1 MHIQLAW
8 RNVWRNPRRTV
19 VILVA
24 VVIGVWAMVFL
35 GALMRGMADGM
46 VENAISTLTGEIQ
59 VHREGY
65 RRDPVI
71 AHRIERPEPVR
82 EALEKTLPDGSRWTA
97 RVRVNAIIN
106 NARHSAGAT
115 LVGIDPTTE
124 ANVSFIGPSAVVEGR
139 YLEADDANAALVGRA
154 LVSRFETEL
163 GHKLVV
169 MSQGADG
176 EIAARAFRIVGVFRA
191 GMEATE
197 TGFVFVNRGA
207 AQQMLNMGDAV
218 SEISIILPDRDRVDT
233 AADRLLAALPDW
245 AEVHT
250 WKEILSA
257 ISAYLEVFNGFMYLW
272 YLVIFI
278 AMGFGIVNTLLM
290 AVFERMR
297 EFGVLKALGMKPLR
311 IVGGILT
318 ESFLL
323 LAVGTVIG
331 NLAGGLSVLALART
345 GIDLSAMAEGAE
357 YAGISRVVYP
367 ALAGRD
373 VFIANAVVLGL
384 GLVVSLYPAI
394 KAARITPVRAMAYH

>member
-8 RNVWRNPRRTV
+8 RNVWRNPRRTA

-71 AHRIERPEPVR
+71 AHRIENPEPVR
-82 EALEKTLPDGSRWTA
+82 KALEETLPDGSRWTA

-115 LVGIDPTTE
+115 LVGIDPETE
-124 ANVSFIGPSAVVEGR
+124 AGVSFIGPSAVVEGR
-139 YLEADDANAALVGRA
+139 YLEADDSNAALVGRA
-154 LVSRFETEL
+154 LISEFETEP

-176 EIAARAFRIVGVFRA
+176 EIASRAFRIVGVFRA
-191 GMEATE
+191 EMEATE
-197 TGFVFVNRGA
+197 TGFVFVTRGA

-218 SEISIILPDRDRVDT
+218 SEISIILPDRDRVD
-233 AADRLLAALPDW
+233 AVADRLRAALP
-245 AEVHT
+245 EGTETHT

-311 IVGGILT
+311 IVGGILS

-331 NLAGGLSVLALART
+331 NLAGGLSILALAQT

-373 VFIANAVVLGL
+373 VLIANAVVLGL
-384 GLVVSLYPAI
+384 GLVISLYPAI